1 MIIQIYH
8 GEVKKSDS
16 IDDHINER
24 INKELAHIEDRI
36 TRVEVHL
43 HDDNGADKPGRDDKR
58 VTIEARPAGRQPLAV
73 EHKGENMKQVISDA
87 SGKLARA
94 LKHAFDKAK

>member
-16 IDDHINER
+16 IDEHINER
-24 INKELAHIEDRI
+24 LGKELAHIADRI

-43 HDDNGADKPGRDDKR
+43 HDDNGSEKSGPQDKR
-58 VTIEARPAGRQPLAV
+58 VIMEARPAGRQPLAV
-73 EHKGENMKQVISDA
+73 EHKGDNMIQVISDGA
-87 SGKLARA
+87 GKLARA